1 MYMPT
6 VVVFFVHTDLRY
18 KISVFLP
25 LSVANYTPF
34 VCKSYLKNAFAHLLL
49 TLSLSV
55 TIPSAPTHIESICI
69 HVHVHVYTC
78 TCTS

>member
-1 MYMPT
+1 MPT

-49 TLSLSV
+49 ILSLSA
-55 TIPSAPTHIESICI
+55 TIPSAPTQHMYT
-69 HVHVHVYTC
+69 YTC
-78 TCTS
+78 IYIIIH